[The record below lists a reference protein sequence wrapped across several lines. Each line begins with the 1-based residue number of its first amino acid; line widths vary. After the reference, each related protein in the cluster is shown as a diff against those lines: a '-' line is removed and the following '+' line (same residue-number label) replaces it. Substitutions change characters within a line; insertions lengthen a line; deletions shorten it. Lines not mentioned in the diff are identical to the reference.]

1 MFDNITSTLINYTLL
16 IIGSITGLMGLQQF
30 DLIMAVFLKFIS
42 LISFV
47 CFILINKDKI
57 KEGWKSLFKK

>member
-1 MFDNITSTLINYTLL
+1 MFDNITLTLTNYTLL
-16 IIGSITGLMGLQQF
+16 VLGSITGLMGLQQF
-30 DLIMAVFLKFIS
+30 DLIMAIFLKFIS

>member
-1 MFDNITSTLINYTLL
+1 MFNNITESIISYTLL
-16 IIGSITGLMGLQQF
+16 FVASVTGLMGLQQF
-30 DLIMAVFLKFIS
+30 DLIMAIFLKFIS

-57 KEGWKSLFKK
+57 KKGWRDLFKK

>member
-1 MFDNITSTLINYTLL
+1 MFDNITLTLTNYTLL
-16 IIGSITGLMGLQQF
+16 VLGSITGLMGLQQF
-30 DLIMAVFLKFIS
+30 DLIMAIFLKFVS
-42 LISFV
+42 LASFI